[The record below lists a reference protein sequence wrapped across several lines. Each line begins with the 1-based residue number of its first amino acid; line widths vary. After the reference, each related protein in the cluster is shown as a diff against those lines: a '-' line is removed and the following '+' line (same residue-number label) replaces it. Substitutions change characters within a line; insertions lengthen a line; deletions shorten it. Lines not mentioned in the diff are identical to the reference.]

1 MRRGSAARVSQSGD
15 AALALAQ
22 SPGGLF
28 AGSHGSTFVNP
39 KARRI
44 LEIQSDGTAD
54 ERGDATMR
62 RDAFSLLLAASTAL
76 LTACGTDSA
85 SSGSAPETVVETIGD
100 TTVVRTVSGSVW
112 SAKADLVPE
121 MTIGRLDGPEEYL
134 FGNIRSIA
142 VAGDGT
148 VYVLDLQAQHVR
160 VFDSLGVYVETLGR
174 RGEGPGE
181 FTEAEAVAAL
191 PDGRL
196 AVRDPEN
203 QRVTVF
209 GPGQGEV
216 AVWRYAGGVSTFSPL
231 YADTRGRTYLLA
243 GDLARLDELGMEIIV
258 LGPDG
263 THLDTLPEP
272 SSDYEAPVVRAE
284 APGGMSVT
292 YGVPFTPRFH
302 WTFHPSGHFLTGLS
316 TDYRIDLARGDGVL
330 RIERSQ
336 DPVPAST
343 GERAYQRDLTVTRIR
358 RSLPGW
364 DWDGPAIPGHK
375 PFFRALR
382 AGRDG
387 RIWVR
392 LSTEGRAVDNPDHD
406 PGDPASFPVTWV
418 EDTRYDVFEPDG
430 TYLGVVVAPD
440 EFTSFP
446 VPVFG
451 RDHVWAVTQDEQGV
465 QRVVQYGIRVGGS

>member
-1 MRRGSAARVSQSGD
+1 MRTRAFRLLPAA
-15 AALALAQ
+15 
-22 SPGGLF
+22 
-28 AGSHGSTFVNP
+28 T
-39 KARRI
+39 
-44 LEIQSDGTAD
+44 
-54 ERGDATMR
+54 
-62 RDAFSLLLAASTAL
+62 TAL
-76 LTACGTDSA
+76 LTGCGTDVDPSDFT
-85 SSGSAPETVVETIGD
+85 PDTVVETIGD
-100 TTVVRTVSGSVW
+100 TTVVRTLSGSVW
-112 SAKADLVPE
+112 GTEAILVPE
-121 MTIGRLDGPEEYL
+121 ITIGQVDGPEDYL
-134 FGNIRSIA
+134 FGIIRSIA
-142 VAGDGT
+142 VADNGA
-148 VYVLDLQAQHVR
+148 VYVLDGQAQHVR

-181 FTEAEAVAAL
+181 FTAAEAVAAL

-209 GPGQGEV
+209 GPGRGEM
-216 AVWRYAGGVSTFSPL
+216 AEWRYTGGVSTFSPL
-231 YADTRGRTYLLA
+231 YADTRGRTFLLA
-243 GDLARLDELGMEIIV
+243 GDVSRVDEIVMEIIV

-272 SSDYEAPVVRAE
+272 SSDYEAPYVRAE
-284 APGGMSVT
+284 APGGLSVT

-316 TDYRIDLARGDGVL
+316 NDYRIDLARDDGVL

-336 DPVPAST
+336 DPVPASDA
-343 GERAYQRDLTVTRIR
+343 ERTYQRDLTVARIR

-392 LSTEGRAVDNPDHD
+392 LSTAGHPVDNAYHD
-406 PGDPASFPVTWV
+406 PDDPGSFPVTW
-418 EDTRYDVFEPDG
+418 EEETRYDVFEPDG

-451 RDHVWAVTQDEQGV
+451 SDHVWAVTEDEQGV
-465 QRVVQYGIRVGGS
+465 QRVVRYRIRRGASG

>member
-1 MRRGSAARVSQSGD
+1 MRAT
-15 AALALAQ
+15 ALAL
-22 SPGGLF
+22 
-28 AGSHGSTFVNP
+28 T
-39 KARRI
+39 
-44 LEIQSDGTAD
+44 TA
-54 ERGDATMR
+54 AT
-62 RDAFSLLLAASTAL
+62 AALLAA
-76 LTACGTDSA
+76 CETDA
-85 SSGSAPETVVETIGD
+85 GSSDATPNTVVETIGD
-100 TTVVRTVSGSVW
+100 TTVVRTLSGSVW
-112 SAKADLVPE
+112 DMEATLVPE
-121 MTIGRLDGPEEYL
+121 IAIGRLDGPEEYL
-134 FGNIRSIA
+134 FGSIRSIA
-142 VAGDGT
+142 VGDDGT
-148 VYVLDLQAQHVR
+148 VHVLDLQAQPVR

-191 PDGRL
+191 PDGRV

-203 QRVTVF
+203 QRVTLF
-209 GPGQGEV
+209 GPGPGEI
-216 AVWRYAGGVSTFSPL
+216 AEWRYTGGVSTFSPL
-231 YADTRGRTYLLA
+231 YADTRGRIHLVT
-243 GDLARLDELGMEIIV
+243 GDLSRLDELVMKVIV

-272 SSDYEAPVVRAE
+272 SSDYEAPTVRAE
-284 APGGMSVT
+284 APGGLSVT
-292 YGVPFTPRFH
+292 YGVPFSPRFH
-302 WTFHPSGHFLTGLS
+302 WTIHSSGHFLTGLS
-316 TDYRIDLARGDGVL
+316 SDYRIDLARDYGVL
-330 RIERSQ
+330 RIERNQ
-336 DPVPAST
+336 DPVAASDA
-343 GERAYQRDLTVTRIR
+343 ERAYQRDLTVTRIR

-392 LSTEGRAVDNPDHD
+392 LSTEGRRVDNPDHD
-406 PGDPASFPVTWV
+406 PDDPASFPVTWE

-451 RDHVWAVTQDEQGV
+451 RDHVWAVAVDEQGV
-465 QRVVQYGIRVGGS
+465 QRVVRYRIRNAGS